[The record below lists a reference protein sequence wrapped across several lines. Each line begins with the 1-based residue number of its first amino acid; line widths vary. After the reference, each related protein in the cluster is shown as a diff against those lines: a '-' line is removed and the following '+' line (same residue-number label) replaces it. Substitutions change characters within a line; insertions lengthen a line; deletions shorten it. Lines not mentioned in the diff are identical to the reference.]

1 MGLCEKDKMKAAN
14 LACVFP
20 GVPIFKDM
28 KELRNG
34 HAQTW
39 STGTLVVP
47 KVALSLHPAQRGPC
61 LRFWRFQYFRR
72 SFEA

>member
-1 MGLCEKDKMKAAN
+1 
-14 LACVFP
+14 
-20 GVPIFKDM
+20 M